1 MPSSLQAH
9 WKKYRLRFK
18 RPARTSR
25 NIMQQR
31 DVWFL
36 FLTLNGIRG
45 IGECA
50 PLAGLSIERID
61 DIEKQLDQLCA
72 NPHHAI
78 NHPEHLAPFP
88 SLRFALEMALLDL
101 QNGGIGEFFPLSQ
114 RHQVSINGLIWMGD
128 ADFMRSQITD
138 KLAEGYQCIKIKIGG
153 LSFDKELKILQSIRQ
168 HHGPDTLEI
177 RLDANGAFTK
187 ENVASRLTQLAA
199 FSPHSIEQ
207 PIAAGQ
213 WDLLATLCKSSP
225 IPIALDEEL
234 IPLLSAKKRAELLDQ
249 VQPQFI
255 VLKPSLLGGF
265 KASEQWKALAEER
278 SIGWWVT
285 SALESNIGLD
295 AISQW
300 TAHLSP
306 KGFQGLGTGQLFI
319 NNLPSPIGIS
329 RGLLTRQTTEI
340 WRDIHQFMLDWLHPS
355 DTIKLQTSGSTG
367 SPRTINMKKSW
378 MEASAQLT
386 TKTLKL
392 KPGSHALLCLPLQ
405 YIAGKMMLVR
415 AICLNLHLTVTD
427 PSSNPLAN
435 ISGEIDFTAMT
446 PMQLSNSILQNRL
459 EKVKMVLVGGAPIN
473 PELTNRIQSQKT
485 RIIET
490 WGMTETASHIALR
503 TLNGQDKSDYFS
515 ALPGIHLAQDEHH
528 RLIIRA
534 DHLGGKPILS
544 NDVVKLLSK
553 QRFRWLGRYDNVI
566 NSGAIKLFPEVIE
579 QKLRSHIT
587 ERDFFIS
594 KIADP
599 ILGQKIVLYIE
610 GEPFQLPEH
619 IWDSLTKFEKP
630 NDIQIITAFSRTGSG
645 KLIRDK
651 SIDTCLR

>member
-1 MPSSLQAH
+1 
-9 WKKYRLRFK
+9 
-18 RPARTSR
+18 
-25 NIMQQR
+25 MQLR

-36 FLTLNGIRG
+36 FLTLDGIRG

-50 PLAGLSIERID
+50 PLAELSIDRIE

-72 NPHHAI
+72 NPHYFI
-78 NHPEHLAPFP
+78 NHPERLAPFP

-101 QNGGIGEFFPLSQ
+101 QNGGVGEFFPLSQ
-114 RHQVSINGLIWMGD
+114 HRQVSINGLIWMGD
-128 ADFMRSQITD
+128 VDFMHSQITH

-153 LSFDKELKILQSIRQ
+153 LDFGKELEILQSIRQ

-187 ENVASRLTQLAA
+187 ENVASRLTQLAV

-234 IPLLSAKKRAELLDQ
+234 IPLFSSKKQAELLDQ

-265 KASEQWKALAEER
+265 RASEQWIELAEKR
-278 SIGWWVT
+278 GIGWWIT

-300 TAHLSP
+300 TAHLYP
-306 KGFQGLGTGQLFI
+306 KNFQGLGTGQLFI
-319 NNLPSPIGIS
+319 NNLPSPIGIDS
-329 RGLLTRQTTEI
+329 GLLTRQSTTI
-340 WRDIHQFMLDWLHPS
+340 WKDIHQFLLDWLHPS
-355 DTIKLQTSGSTG
+355 KTIKLQTSGSTG

-386 TKTLKL
+386 AKTLGL
-392 KPGSHALLCLPLQ
+392 KPDDRAFLCLPLQ

-415 AICLNLHLTVTD
+415 TICIGLNLTVTD
-427 PSSNPLAN
+427 PSSDPLIN
-435 ISGEIDFTAMT
+435 TTDEIDFVAMT
-446 PMQLSNSILQNRL
+446 PMQLSKSILQNRL
-459 EKVKMVLVGGAPIN
+459 GKIKTLLVGGAPIN
-473 PELTNRIQSQKT
+473 PELINYIPLQKT

-503 TLNGQDKSDYFS
+503 ALNGPDKLSYFS
-515 ALPGIHLAQDEHH
+515 ALPGIHLTQDEHQ

-534 DHLGGKPILS
+534 DHLEGKPILS
-544 NDVVKLLSK
+544 NDAVELLSD
-553 QRFRWLGRYDNVI
+553 QCFRWLGRYDNVI
-566 NSGAIKLFPEVIE
+566 NSGGIKLFPEVIE
-579 QKLRSHIT
+579 QKLRPHIT
-587 ERDFFIS
+587 KRDFFIS
-594 KIADP
+594 KISDS

-610 GEPFQLPEH
+610 GEPFQLPED

-630 NDIQIITAFSRTGSG
+630 NDIRFITEFYRTSSG
-645 KLIRDK
+645 KLIRDTRGV
-651 SIDTCLR
+651 SN